1 MRSSV
6 ASALQ
11 DMKVTKRILVDVP
24 APIQLSGTQSVGSP
38 STAGPSLQQQVE
50 LGPAAGG
57 GSSVGPVDS
66 QMTLS
71 LSSGAASPMNSSVSA
86 QSLAMLDKSLFSSP
100 LVLKPRPLAKG
111 GSSNSL
117 LGKSSKLSSTAGGP
131 ILGTTLYRVE
141 DNQSTGTTFSL
152 STTVRQT
159 TSSSTT
165 RGVTQLIDEDVN
177 TPSFFFRNI
186 SILQLPE
193 TAELGVKVG
202 DAEHVLRSQCV
213 FLTAMLYEFIRG
225 RVYEDTKQYVGIL
238 G

>member
-6 ASALQ
+6 ATALQ

-50 LGPAAGG
+50 LGPAAR

-86 QSLAMLDKSLFSSP
+86 QSLAMLDKSLVSSP

-152 STTVRQT
+152 STTARQT